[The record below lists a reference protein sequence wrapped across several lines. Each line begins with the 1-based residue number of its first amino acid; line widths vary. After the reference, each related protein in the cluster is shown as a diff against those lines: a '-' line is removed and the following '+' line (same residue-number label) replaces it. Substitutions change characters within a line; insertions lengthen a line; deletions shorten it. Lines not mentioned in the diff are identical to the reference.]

1 VALGLRRQSKLLLL
15 VLLEEEL
22 LPLLV
27 LLEWTG
33 RLAPML
39 YWWQAALRVDL
50 RLTLV
55 VLLLA
60 GFVLGLLR
68 R

>member
-1 VALGLRRQSKLLLL
+1 VALGLRRQSKL
-15 VLLEEEL
+15 V
-22 LPLLV
+22 LLV